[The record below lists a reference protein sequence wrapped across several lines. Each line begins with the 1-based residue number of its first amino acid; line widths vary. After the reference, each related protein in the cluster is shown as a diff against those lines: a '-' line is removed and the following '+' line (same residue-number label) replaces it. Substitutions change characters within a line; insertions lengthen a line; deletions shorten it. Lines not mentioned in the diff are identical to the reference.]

1 MGEEVSDYIDRLVP
15 AMQAA
20 YGVAWNIEARGESP
34 KIDDRAWQVQVGY
47 SNFMPQR
54 NGALGLQMMMK
65 CAATISYVGKAP
77 THNSG
82 LQAADIAVTL
92 AAWLAGYTDTTLLA
106 FADNIEI
113 QMEPV
118 IRHRETGV
126 SENTGRYYGHV
137 WWDVPV
143 DAISPDIDIA
153 GYVTGHPTGP
163 QLPGYDLGVD
173 IESIDVELDL
183 P

>member
-1 MGEEVSDYIDRLVP
+1 MGEEVSDYIGRLVP

-47 SNFMPQR
+47 SDFQTQR
-54 NGALGLQMMMK
+54 NGAMGLQMTMK

-92 AAWLAGYTDTTLLA
+92 AAWLAGYQDFA
-106 FADNIEI
+106 FADNFEI

-118 IRHRETGV
+118 VRYREHV
-126 SENTGRYYGHV
+126 PENTGRYYGHV
-137 WWDVPV
+137 WWDVPI
-143 DAISPDIDIA
+143 DAIAPDIDIA
-153 GYVTGHPTGP
+153 GYVTGHPADP
-163 QLPGYDLGVD
+163 QLPGQDLGVD

>member
-1 MGEEVSDYIDRLVP
+1 MGEEVSDYIGRLVP

-34 KIDDRAWQVQVGY
+34 TIDDRAWQVQVGY
-47 SNFMPQR
+47 SNFLPQR

-92 AAWLAGYTDTTLLA
+92 AAWLAGYQDLA
-106 FADNIEI
+106 FADNFEI

-118 IRHRETGV
+118 VRHRETGV
-126 SENTGRYYGHV
+126 PENTGRYYGHV
-137 WWDVPV
+137 WWDVPI
-143 DAISPDIDIA
+143 DAIIPDIDIA

>member
-1 MGEEVSDYIDRLVP
+1 MGAELSGYFGRLVP
-15 AMQAA
+15 ELQDA

-47 SNFMPQR
+47 SDFQTQR
-54 NGALGLQMMMK
+54 NGAMGLQLMMK
-65 CAATISYVGKAP
+65 CAATISYVGKGP

-92 AAWLAGYTDTTLLA
+92 AAWLAGYQDFA
-106 FADNIEI
+106 FADNFEI

-118 IRHRETGV
+118 VRYRERV
-126 SENTGRYYGHV
+126 SANTGRYYGHV
-137 WWDVPV
+137 WWDIPI
-143 DAISPDIDIA
+143 DAISPDIEIA
-153 GYVTGHPTGP
+153 GYITRHPAGP
-163 QLPGYDLGVD
+163 QIPGHDLGVD
-173 IESIDVELDL
+173 IESIDVDLDL

>member
-1 MGEEVSDYIDRLVP
+1 MGEEVSGYIDRLVP

-47 SNFMPQR
+47 SDFQTQR

-65 CAATISYVGKAP
+65 CAATISYVGKGP

-92 AAWLAGYTDTTLLA
+92 AAWLAGYQDLA
-106 FADNIEI
+106 FCGQFRNSNGAGDS
-113 QMEPV
+113 P
-118 IRHRETGV
+118 
-126 SENTGRYYGHV
+126 TGRREYLRTPG
-137 WWDVPV
+137 
-143 DAISPDIDIA
+143 
-153 GYVTGHPTGP
+153 VTTVMCGGMFP
-163 QLPGYDLGVD
+163 
-173 IESIDVELDL
+173 
-183 P
+183 

>member
-1 MGEEVSDYIDRLVP
+1 MGDEVKDYIERLVP
-15 AMQAA
+15 ALQAA
-20 YGVAWNIEARGESP
+20 YGVAWNIESRGESP
-34 KIDDRAWQVQVGY
+34 KSDDRAWQVQVGY
-47 SNFMPQR
+47 SDFQTQR
-54 NGALGLQMMMK
+54 NGAMGLQMTMK

-92 AAWLAGYTDTTLLA
+92 AAWLAGYQDFA
-106 FADNIEI
+106 FADNFEI

-118 IRHRETGV
+118 VRFREHV
-126 SENTGRYYGHV
+126 PENTGRYYGHV
-137 WWDVPV
+137 WWDVPI
-143 DAISPDIDIA
+143 DAIAPDIDIA
-153 GYVTGHPTGP
+153 GYVTGHPADP
-163 QLPGYDLGVD
+163 RPPGHDLGVD

>member
-1 MGEEVSDYIDRLVP
+1 MGEEVSEYIGRLVP

-34 KIDDRAWQVQVGY
+34 TIDDRAWQVQVGY

-54 NGALGLQMMMK
+54 NGALGLQMIMK

-92 AAWLAGYTDTTLLA
+92 AAWLAGYQDLA

-118 IRHRETGV
+118 VRYLATGV
-126 SENTGRYYGHV
+126 PENTGRYYGHV
-137 WWDVPV
+137 WWDVPI

-153 GYVTGHPTGP
+153 GYVTGHPAGP
-163 QLPGYDLGVD
+163 QLPGHDLGVD

>member
-1 MGEEVSDYIDRLVP
+1 MGEEVTGYFGRLVP
-15 AMQAA
+15 ALQTA

-34 KIDDRAWQVQVGY
+34 AIDDRAWQVQVGY
-47 SNFMPQR
+47 SDFQTQR
-54 NGALGLQMMMK
+54 NGAMGLQLMMK
-65 CAATISYVGKAP
+65 CAATISYVGKGP

-92 AAWLAGYTDTTLLA
+92 AAWLAGYQDFA
-106 FADNIEI
+106 FADNFEI

-118 IRHRETGV
+118 VRQRERV
-126 SENTGRYYGHV
+126 SANTGRYHGHV
-137 WWDVPV
+137 WWDVPI
-143 DAISPDIDIA
+143 DAILPDIDIA
-153 GYVTGHPTGP
+153 GYVTGHPAGP
-163 QLPGYDLGVD
+163 QLPSRDLGAD

>member
-1 MGEEVSDYIDRLVP
+1 MGAELSGYIDRLVP

-34 KIDDRAWQVQVGY
+34 TIDDRAWQVQVGY
-47 SNFMPQR
+47 SDFQTQR
-54 NGALGLQMMMK
+54 NGAMGLQLMMK

-92 AAWLAGYTDTTLLA
+92 AAWLAGYQDFA
-106 FADNIEI
+106 FADNFEI

-118 IRHRETGV
+118 VRYRERV
-126 SENTGRYYGHV
+126 SANTGRYYGHV
-137 WWDVPV
+137 WWDIPI
-143 DAISPDIDIA
+143 DAISPDIEIA
-153 GYVTGHPTGP
+153 GYITRHPAGP
-163 QLPGYDLGVD
+163 QIPGHDLGVD
-173 IESIDVELDL
+173 IESIDVDLDL